1 MIKSTKIFDSP
12 ISALKRQIINEESVK
27 LPNYPESRNVLAI
40 KNEKKISFL
49 RKSVGM
55 NITR

>member
-1 MIKSTKIFDSP
+1 MIESTKIFDSP
-12 ISALKRQIINEESVK
+12 ISAWKRQIKNEESVE

-40 KNEKKISFL
+40 KNEKKNSFM